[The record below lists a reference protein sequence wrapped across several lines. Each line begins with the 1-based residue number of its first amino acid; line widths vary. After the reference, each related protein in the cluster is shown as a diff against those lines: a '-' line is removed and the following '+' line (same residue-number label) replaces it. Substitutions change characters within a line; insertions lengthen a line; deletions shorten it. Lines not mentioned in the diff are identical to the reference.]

1 MQIIEIKELFEEL
14 YKIYGN
20 DWQGIARQIQQKG
33 YYQDMDIRSLADKI
47 RKSKTCG
54 ALRNPGERSAS
65 SSNETD
71 KAESSFSPTLTVH
84 ADGTR
89 TVTKLVRL
97 KNAENLSKKEVLE
110 IVGFDPLQWELKSC
124 KFKLWNVFSKKRQGN
139 GHDISE
145 LFSASA
151 TVAPLSQTIDTSY
164 IDELAAKWR
173 SQEQFPEH
181 IHKQIRRN
189 SGGDNILEI
198 NLSDLYLGKLCW
210 KGDPDNNYDTKIAQQ
225 IFYGIIDD
233 IMDRVV
239 TPISKIYF
247 VWSSDFYD
255 SDTINKTTPDGTRQD
270 TDIRWQKLFNIGC
283 TMLID
288 AIIRLVNHF
297 KVPLETFYLESN
309 HDTMASY
316 YTIKVLE
323 ARFYAEPYVFVNTS
337 ALSRKIIRHGNIMIL
352 YSHGYAETNAALAS
366 CAVMEGREHWSSIRY
381 CEVHAAH
388 LHSEKAV
395 EEINGVLIRRI
406 GAPTGT
412 GSWHKRKGYIGS
424 IRKAQAFLINKD
436 IGVQDIYMFP
446 IDHYE
451 MKN

>member
-14 YKIYGN
+14 YKVYGN
-20 DWQGIARQIQQKG
+20 DWQGIARQIQMKG

-54 ALRNPGERSAS
+54 ALRSPDDRLTGQ
-65 SSNETD
+65 SNESD
-71 KAESSFSPTLTVH
+71 KAESSFSPTITVN

-110 IVGFDPLQWELKSC
+110 IAGFDPLHWELKSC
-124 KFKLWNVFSKKRQGN
+124 KFKLWNVFSKKQQGG

-145 LFSASA
+145 LFSASV
-151 TVAPLSQTIDTSY
+151 TVSPLSQAIDTSY
-164 IDELAAKWR
+164 IDELAKGWCSR
-173 SQEQFPEH
+173 EQFPEH

-198 NLSDLYLGKLCW
+198 NLSDLHLGKLCW
-210 KGDPDNNYDTKIAQQ
+210 QGDTDNNYDTKIAQQ

-239 TPISKIYF
+239 SPISKIYF
-247 VWSSDFYD
+247 VWSNDFYN
-255 SDTINKTTPDGTRQD
+255 SDTINKTTPAGTLQD

-283 TMLID
+283 SMLIE

-323 ARFYAEPYVFVNTS
+323 ARFYAEPFVIVNTS
-337 ALSRKIIRHGNIMIL
+337 ALPRKIVRHGNIMIL

-366 CAVMEGREHWSSIRY
+366 CAVIEGREYWSSIRY

-406 GAPTGT
+406 GAPTAT
-412 GSWHKRKGYIGS
+412 DTWHKRKGYIGS
-424 IRKAQAFLINKD
+424 VRKAQAFLINKD

-446 IDHYE
+446 VDHYII
-451 MKN
+451 KD